1 MFVTSL
7 PKLTKNQKT
16 KNGMNETV
24 VAKKMTR
31 IGCKKPNIGKQSL
44 SKLYLNLDG
53 SSDNMA
59 NVVFKLHKLQLQHKA
74 WASPSPV
81 NFPTISFAILYFRV
95 SSSHDDDCTND
106 LWTAVSFIAQ
116 IRQKYPKCIK

>member
-1 MFVTSL
+1 
-7 PKLTKNQKT
+7 
-16 KNGMNETV
+16 MNETV

-31 IGCKKPNIGKQSL
+31 SGRKKPNIGKQSL
-44 SKLYLNLDG
+44 SKLYINLDG

-95 SSSHDDDCTND
+95 SSSHDEDCTND
-106 LWTAVSFIAQ
+106 L
-116 IRQKYPKCIK
+116 